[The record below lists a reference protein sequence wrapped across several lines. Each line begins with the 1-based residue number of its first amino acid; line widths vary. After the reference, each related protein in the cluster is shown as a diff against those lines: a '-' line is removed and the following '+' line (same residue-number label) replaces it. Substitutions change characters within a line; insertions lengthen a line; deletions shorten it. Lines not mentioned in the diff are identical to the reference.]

1 MSFSLQLKLIFCA
14 MGEKETRGV
23 STTASIICS
32 FISEAS
38 HYGPGHVLNMGHTN
52 CIQYILFPEEFKVWK
67 FLTFFEVSQMV
78 FSAIQFLSGGHLGCF
93 QLLLLQT
100 ILND

>member
-1 MSFSLQLKLIFCA
+1 M
-14 MGEKETRGV
+14 GV
-23 STTASIICS
+23 STTASIRS
-32 FISEAS
+32 FISSAS
-38 HYGPGHVLNMGHTN
+38 HYGPANVLNMGHTN

-78 FSAIQFLSGGHLGCF
+78 FPAIQFLSGGHLGCF